1 MFMDY
6 FLQITNTIL
15 FIGIFAAVI
24 RMLWKLG
31 KKGDENLAGLM
42 KDEFKRGS
50 SDFQVLLLSCKRI
63 R

>member
-31 KKGDENLAGLM
+31 
-42 KDEFKRGS
+42 R
-50 SDFQVLLLSCKRI
+50 
-63 R
+63 